1 MRLQVSDIVGV
12 VGASVRGEVLA
23 GAEVVD
29 LVFDARKLW
38 GLEPSGAMFLALKG
52 RRDGH
57 DFVGQAYAAG
67 VRYFLVSRYEA
78 VWEGL

>member
-38 GLEPSGAMFLALKG
+38 GLDRASAMFLA
-52 RRDGH
+52 
-57 DFVGQAYAAG
+57 
-67 VRYFLVSRYEA
+67 
-78 VWEGL
+78 